1 MGRHAKDSLWRTVRF
16 STSTIEK
23 VSEYS
28 RSEGCDFDTSVED
41 LVMMGA
47 EAYSKKFAKEMLK
60 PNIDMTKLAPDN
72 KDLQ

>member
-23 VSEYS
+23 ISEYS
-28 RSEGCDFDTSVED
+28 KSEGCDFDTAVED

-60 PNIDMTKLAPDN
+60 PNVDMSKLAPDAS
-72 KDLQ
+72 DLK